1 MQFIYNIGIGVYNL
15 LIFLVS
21 FFSKKAD
28 LWRAG
33 RKDWV
38 SQLKVLKNQ
47 KVIWIHAASLGEFEQ
62 GRPIIDRLFLED
74 NGCKVL
80 LTFFSPSGYEI
91 RKDYENADLIM
102 YLPIDSPKNSKQFL
116 SMLDLEMVIF
126 IKYEFWFNFLK
137 QLKVNNIKTVFVSVI
152 FREDQMFFKWWGKW
166 FLNHLKGVSQF
177 FVQNSQSKSIL
188 ASHGITSVQVTG
200 DTRFDAV
207 YETQKLSK
215 TNKLVEEFIENKKC
229 VVFGSTWD
237 KDHDLIIP
245 FLNNYKN
252 KDVKFIIAPHEINT
266 AEINRLKALINLR
279 VVNYLDN
286 ESCADVMIINTIG
299 ILKHLYQYAI
309 GSYIGGG
316 FGAGIHNTLEVA
328 VQNQFVVFGPKFQKF
343 QEAKDLV
350 NNGIAISVSNQLEF
364 FNALDKIIKEKDFRV
379 EVMEKSQTYIAS
391 NIGASNKVMD
401 YINKDLNK

>member
-1 MQFIYNIGIGVYNL
+1 MQFVYNIGIGVYNL
-15 LIFLVS
+15 LIFFFS

-28 LWRAG
+28 LWIAG
-33 RKDWV
+33 RKDWATK
-38 SQLKVLKNQ
+38 LKVLKNQ

-62 GRPIIDRLFLED
+62 GRPIIDRLFSEN

-91 RKDYENADLIM
+91 RKDYENADLVM
-102 YLPIDSPKNSKQFL
+102 YLPIDSSKNSKQFL
-116 SMLDLEMVIF
+116 SMLDLEMVVF
-126 IKYEFWFNFLK
+126 IKYEFWFNFLN
-137 QLKVNNIKTVFVSVI
+137 QLKVNKVKTVFVSVI

-188 ASHGITSVQVTG
+188 ASHDITSVQVTG
-200 DTRFDAV
+200 DTRIDAV

-215 TNKLVEEFIENKKC
+215 TNKLIEAFIENEKC
-229 VVFGSTWD
+229 IVFGSTWG
-237 KDHDLIIP
+237 KDHDLIIQ

-252 KDVKFIIAPHEINT
+252 KDVKFIIAPHEINPV
-266 AEINRLKALINLR
+266 EINRLKALINLR

-286 ESCADVMIINTIG
+286 ESSADVMIINTIG

-328 VQNQFVVFGPKFQKF
+328 VQNQFVIFGPKFQKF
-343 QEAKDLV
+343 QEAKDLI
-350 NNGIAISVSNQLEF
+350 NNGIAASVSNQLEF
-364 FNALDKIIKEKDFRV
+364 FNALDKLIKEKDFRG
-379 EVMEKSQTYIAS
+379 EVAEKSKIYIES
-391 NIGASNKVMD
+391 NIGASDKVMN
-401 YINKDLNK
+401 YINKYLNK